1 MYMPKRVIIFRE
13 YTHDFLDPVSVYF
26 ALKREDEDCY
36 FTELREQEKLKYSY
50 LCFSPQ
56 VTFCTD
62 GQRSTLIV
70 ENKSIEMHENGLEAM
85 KRISDEWRCADS
97 RILPPLIGGGVGFV
111 SYDAVRHFEKIPSRH
126 PDTDQVPDFFLQFY
140 EKMILIDHK
149 EQKVYV
155 CIALMPGST
164 SADSQLDALE
174 DHVFAK
180 TEYDPALPLINPVQ
194 MGDFEVDAS
203 DSEYCA
209 MVKKAQDYIN
219 AGDAFQIV
227 LSRTFYK
234 PCTLDPILIYKS
246 LKEINPSLC
255 MFLIKARNFHLIG
268 ASPERLVSA
277 TGRSLETM
285 PIAGSRPRG
294 VGEQD
299 LLFERELLAD
309 EKELAE
315 HTMLVDLARNDL
327 GSIAEVGSVIV
338 SESKSVHRFSHIMHI
353 VSKVSGSLKEAL
365 HPLDALKAT
374 FPAGTLTGAPKIRA
388 MEIIDE
394 LEKSRRGVYGG
405 VIYTIDRLGNFD
417 SFIAIRFI
425 FLQNAIARIRAGAGI
440 VYDSVPQKE
449 AEETRHKANAQILA
463 IKRAEGAY
471 DSTHR

>member
-1 MYMPKRVIIFRE
+1 MPKRVIIFKE
-13 YTHDFLDPVSVYF
+13 YTHKFLDPISAF
-26 ALKREDEDCY
+26 LALKSEDEDCY
-36 FTELREQEKLKYSY
+36 FTEIREQEQLKYSY
-50 LCFSPQ
+50 LCFIPQ
-56 VTFCTD
+56 ATFCTD
-62 GQRSTLIV
+62 GQRSNLTVAGNSMEL
-70 ENKSIEMHENGLEAM
+70 HENGFEAM
-85 KRISDEWRCADS
+85 KRISNEWRCAD
-97 RILPPLIGGGVGFV
+97 IKGLPALIGGGVGFV
-111 SYDAVRHFEKIPSRH
+111 SYDAIRHFEKIPARH
-126 PDTDQVPDFFLQFY
+126 PDTARVPDFFLQFH

-149 EQKVYV
+149 KQKVYL
-155 CIALMPGST
+155 CIALMPGSKP
-164 SADSQLDALE
+164 ADSQIDALA
-174 DHVFAK
+174 DLVFASR
-180 TEYDPALPLINPVQ
+180 EYEPALPAQ
-194 MGDFEVDAS
+194 MADFEADAS
-203 DSEYCA
+203 DAEYCA

-234 PCTLDPILIYKS
+234 PCTLDPIMIYKS

-255 MFLIKARNFHLIG
+255 MFLIKVRDFYLIG

-299 LLFERELLAD
+299 LLLEQELLAD

-327 GSIAEVGSVIV
+327 GSIAETGSVIV
-338 SESKSVHRFSHIMHI
+338 SEAMRVHRFSHIMHI
-353 VSKVSGSLKEAL
+353 VSKVKGFLKETL
-365 HPLDALKAT
+365 DPLDALKAT

-394 LEKSRRGVYGG
+394 LEKSRRGIYGG
-405 VIYTIDRLGNFD
+405 VICTIDRLGNFD

-425 FLQNAIARIRAGAGI
+425 FLQNGIAQIRTGAGI
-440 VYDSVPQKE
+440 VYDSVPLKE
-449 AEETRHKANAQILA
+449 AEETRHKANAQMLA

-471 DSTHR
+471 DSAHR